1 MIKEKLA
8 NIRSKLN
15 LDSASGYR
23 FRLDKISNIVVENES
38 KIWLRTRISEPMLKE
53 LQDSIDQAY
62 KSLEDEGVSS
72 RFEASLREVEAK
84 ASRID
89 EESRRRDMV
98 VT

>member
-1 MIKEKLA
+1 VIKEKLA
-8 NIRSKLN
+8 SIRSKLN

-23 FRLDKISNIVVENES
+23 FRLDKVSNTVVENES
-38 KIWLRTRISEPMLKE
+38 KIWLRTRIGEPMLKE
-53 LQDSIDQAY
+53 LQDSIDQVY
-62 KSLEDEGVSS
+62 NSLEDEGVSA
-72 RFEASLREVEAK
+72 RFEASMRDVEVK